1 MGETFLTLTTLL
13 PNPCNSENILS
24 IDILVHPNATY
35 VKMILIN
42 VSLLIYDVEEVRKHF
57 YHCAVFFNSGLL
69 MASSEDL
76 IEDRVPIQLLV
87 DDPCLNESMLYI
99 IFQACCC

>member
-1 MGETFLTLTTLL
+1 MLFF
-13 PNPCNSENILS
+13 
-24 IDILVHPNATY
+24 
-35 VKMILIN
+35 N
-42 VSLLIYDVEEVRKHF
+42 VFLLIHDVKEVRKCF
-57 YHCAVFFNSGLL
+57 YRSAVFFNSGLL